1 MPAATAGALVTRRSG
16 RGGGANR
23 GSAATSQLVAHH
35 THVAQVSNPPP
46 QQQQQQ
52 QQQLAARASMD
63 SLRGALCEIDMTLRL
78 KIQDDAALSL
88 AAEEVKASLAFLSS
102 LAEHS
107 ERSGVL
113 QGAAF
118 QQLLRSC
125 GPSMGHLG
133 RTPTVKDS
141 GGASGTMVGDM
152 GVVTRVFNDP
162 ATTIRMAMGA
172 QKLINLVRVKLEDDN
187 DLNLAR
193 RCLGDAQRCLSR
205 LRTHAAEQGVT
216 GYDLYRQ
223 LS

>member
-1 MPAATAGALVTRRSG
+1 MKTPAATAGALVTRRSG
-16 RGGGANR
+16 KGGGASR
-23 GSAATSQLVAHH
+23 GSTATSQLVAQPA
-35 THVAQVSNPPP
+35 HVAQVSNPPP
-46 QQQQQQ
+46 Q

-141 GGASGTMVGDM
+141 SGASGTMVGDM
-152 GVVTRVFNDP
+152 GVVTRVFTDP

-193 RCLGDAQRCLSR
+193 RCLGDAQRCLSQ

>member
-1 MPAATAGALVTRRSG
+1 MPAATAGALVTRRAG
-16 RGGGANR
+16 RGGGTNR
-23 GSAATSQLVAHH
+23 GGTVAPQLVAPQAR
-35 THVAQVSNPPP
+35 VAQVSNPPP
-46 QQQQQQ
+46 QQQHQ

-88 AAEEVKASLAFLSS
+88 AAEEVQASLTFLSS

-133 RTPTVKDS
+133 RTPTVKDC
-141 GGASGTMVGDM
+141 GAGPMGGDM
-152 GVVTRVFNDP
+152 SVVTRVFTDP

-205 LRTHAAEQGVT
+205 LRSYAVERGVT

>member
-16 RGGGANR
+16 KGGGANR
-23 GSAATSQLVAHH
+23 GSTATSQLVAQHAH
-35 THVAQVSNPPP
+35 IAQVSNPPP
-46 QQQQQQ
+46 Q

-107 ERSGVL
+107 ARSGVL

-141 GGASGTMVGDM
+141 GGASGTMVGGDM